1 MFKKIVSQ
9 LSFSP
14 ALVGQLGFYAK
25 RLRKEQATR
34 RLGLIFVALALVV
47 QSLVVFQAPE
57 PANAAGANDMVR
69 GGLGTG
75 STLSINKYLRPYD
88 ANERH
93 LKDTTNYF
101 GITRDE
107 IKNAK
112 LAYITVG
119 NRKSYGYENRAG
131 STAIPITNADGKKV
145 TTLYGRPMTVWGWKP
160 TSKAEVFVG
169 QSKKAGWFAILAV
182 CGNIITDEYPPKP
195 VQPKPANIIASK
207 SGINVS
213 QGNADATKVTARTN
227 DTIKYTVSVKNTG
240 EKDGSVT
247 MKDNLSDILRYST
260 LTNNGGGTYYKD
272 TKTLS
277 WGAVTVKP
285 GQTITKTY
293 TVKLNSS
300 LVTSTAICSMKNN
313 FLDKSVTV
321 KVGCSTPPA
330 EIISSKGA
338 VNVTQGN
345 ADATKVAART
355 KDTIT
360 YTVTVKNTGGT
371 AALVSLKDNLSEVM
385 KFAKIT
391 NNGGGTYNAGSK
403 TLSWGTVNIKP
414 AETVTKKYTVK
425 MNDSLVN
432 TTTDCSM
439 KNNFLDKSVVIPVEC
454 TTPPAELEPSK
465 TAVNTTQGNV
475 DATKTTALANDNIT
489 YTVSMKNS
497 GGTAASVVLT
507 DDLSDVLALASLADN
522 GGGVFDK
529 ETNTLS
535 WGKVTVKPGETVTK
549 KYTVKINNSL
559 INETSECSIVNNFMG
574 KEVAID
580 VDCETPPSDIV
591 PSKTAINTSQ
601 GGVDATTVTA
611 HVNDRITFT
620 LTAENK
626 GGTAEEF
633 TFEDTLS
640 DALEYAK
647 IIDNGGGTFNEE
659 TKILSWPAITLEPGG
674 KEVRT
679 FSMQILPEIP
689 ATPQGISDPTSYDC
703 RIENTF
709 LSADVIFSVTCPTP
723 KVIEQVVPELPKTG
737 PTENMMFASIVLAVV
752 TYFYLRSRQ
761 LGTEVRLIRR
771 DINGGTI

>member
-57 PANAAGANDMVR
+57 PANAASANDMVK

-75 STLSINKYLRPYD
+75 SNLSINNFLKPYD
-88 ANERH
+88 KNERK
-93 LKDTTNYF
+93 LQDTMNYF

-107 IKNAK
+107 VKKAK
-112 LAYITVG
+112 LGYVTVG
-119 NRKSYGYENRAG
+119 TRKSYGYENRAG
-131 STAIPITNADGKKV
+131 SKAIPITNEDGKKV
-145 TTLYGRPMTVWGWKP
+145 TTLYGRPLTIWGYKK
-160 TSKAEVFVG
+160 TSKVQAYVG
-169 QSKKAGWFAILAV
+169 HSKQAGWFAIMTV
-182 CGNIITDEYPPKP
+182 CGNVITDDWPPVPKEK
-195 VQPKPANIIASK
+195 KPANLVASK
-207 SGINVS
+207 SGINVT
-213 QGNADATKVTARTN
+213 QGNVSANKVTARTN

-240 EKDGSVT
+240 EKDGIVT
-247 MKDNLSDILRYST
+247 MKDNLTDILRYSK
-260 LTNNGGGTYYKD
+260 LTNNGGGTFHQD

-277 WGAVTVKP
+277 WGKVTVKP
-285 GQTITKTY
+285 GQTVSKTY
-293 TVKLNSS
+293 SVKLNSS
-300 LVTSTAICSMKNN
+300 LITSTAICSMKNN
-313 FLDKSVTV
+313 FLDQSITV

-330 EIISSKGA
+330 EIVSSKKA
-338 VNVTQGN
+338 INVTQGN
-345 ADATKVAART
+345 ADASKVAART
-355 KDTIT
+355 NDIIT

-371 AALVSLKDNLSEVM
+371 ATLVSLKDNLSEVV
-385 KFAKIT
+385 KFAKLT
-391 NNGGGTYNAGSK
+391 NNGGGTYNTGSK
-403 TLSWGTVNIKP
+403 TLSWGSVNVKP
-414 AETVTKKYTVK
+414 GETVTKSYTVK
-425 MNDSLVN
+425 MNESLVN
-432 TTTDCSM
+432 STTECSM
-439 KNNFLDKSVVIPVEC
+439 KNDFLDKSVNVPVQC
-454 TTPPAELEPSK
+454 TTPPAELQPSK
-465 TAVNTTQGNV
+465 SAVNVTQNNV
-475 DATKTTALANDNIT
+475 DATTTTARANDVIT

-497 GGTAASVVLT
+497 GGTAASVALT
-507 DDLSDVLALASLADN
+507 DDLSDVLGLATLTDN
-522 GGGVFDK
+522 GGGVFDEK
-529 ETNTLS
+529 TSVLS
-535 WGKVTVKPGETVTK
+535 WGKITVKPGETVTK
-549 KYTVKINNSL
+549 KYSVKINNSL
-559 INETSECSIVNNFMG
+559 INETAECSIVNNFMG
-574 KEVAID
+574 KEVSIA
-580 VDCETPPSDIV
+580 VDCETPPSDII

-620 LTAENK
+620 LVAENK

-640 DALEYAK
+640 DALEYAR
-647 IIDNGGGTFNEE
+647 ITDNGGGIFNEE
-659 TKILSWPAITLEPGG
+659 TKILSWPTVTIEPGA

-689 ATPQGISDPTSYDC
+689 ATPQGISDATSYDC

-709 LSADVIFSVTCPTP
+709 LTSSVTFKVTCPTP